1 MSNTTSNPSKANTLA
16 RVQALIAGTK
26 QHIPNG
32 SFTFGSTV
40 YTTASL
46 IGLLQSLADAIAG
59 ADTAH
64 AGTKDAVATLRAAR
78 AKVGP
83 VLLAYRRQLLGMFS
97 NAAQTLAD
105 FGVQPPKARTPL
117 TSEKKAAAAAKRKA
131 TRQARGTVGKKK
143 KLAVKGD
150 VTGIIVTPVTNAGA
164 STPSATAAEPASKAS
179 PPASPT
185 K

>member
-1 MSNTTSNPSKANTLA
+1 MSNATSNPSKATTLA

-26 QHIPNG
+26 QHFPNG

-40 YTTASL
+40 YTAASL
-46 IGLLQSLADAIAG
+46 IGLLQSLADAIAA
-59 ADTAH
+59 ADAAH
-64 AGTKDAVATLRAAR
+64 AGTRDTVAALRAAR

-83 VLLAYRRQLLGMFS
+83 VMLAYRRQLLVMFG
-97 NAAQTLAD
+97 NTAQTLAD
-105 FGVQPPKARTPL
+105 FGVPPPKARTPL
-117 TSEKKAAAAAKRKA
+117 TSEKKAAKAAKNKA

-150 VTGIIVTPVTNAGA
+150 VTGVLLTPVTNAG

-179 PPASPT
+179 PPASPP